1 MKTVIYNI
9 GTLTG
14 ILPADIRKLE
24 GAQMNHVECI
34 NNAYLV
40 IEDGVI
46 SEFGSSDT
54 MPHAL
59 SGANAASAAVSLV
72 SARCSKNI
80 EAAMIPDSN
89 EVSGRPS
96 PSGVQGGTQS
106 EFALDIDCEVI
117 DAKGGFVMPSFCDSH
132 THIVYA
138 GCRDGEFRDK
148 IAGLSYEEI
157 AARGGGILN
166 SAELLHETSED
177 DLYEQSMVR
186 VREIMAMG
194 TGAVEIKSG
203 YGLTVED
210 ELKMLRVIRR
220 IKETAHVTVKANFL
234 GAHAV
239 GRAYKGRQ
247 SEYVDLV
254 CEEMLPKVAAE
265 GLADYVDVFCDDG
278 FFTVEE
284 TDRILATAAEYEIRP
299 KIHANE
305 LGVSGGV
312 QVGVK
317 HGALSVD
324 HLEKTTDAEIEALR
338 GSVTMPT
345 MLPGCSFFL
354 GLPYG
359 NAKGYIEAGLPVA
372 LASDYNP
379 GSSPSGNMRF
389 VMALGCIRMR
399 LTPEQ
404 SFNACTINSAYAM
417 GVSDE
422 LGSITVGKKANL
434 IITKPVPSLAF
445 IPYSHQTPVIEQV
458 IINGMQ
464 YRDNQ
469 KN

>member
-9 GTLTG
+9 GTLAG
-14 ILPADIRKLE
+14 ILPQGVLKLE
-24 GAQMNHVECI
+24 GEQMGHVECLHD
-34 NNAYLV
+34 AYLI
-40 IEDGVI
+40 IEDGI
-46 SEFGSSDT
+46 ITEFGSGWKDREFQNRAT
-54 MPHAL
+54 PLAAGGGAHEVGGVVLKL
-59 SGANAASAAVSLV
+59 SVLTGAH
-72 SARCSKNI
+72 
-80 EAAMIPDSN
+80 IPD
-89 EVSGRPS
+89 EY
-96 PSGVQGGTQS
+96 
-106 EFALDIDCEVI
+106 I
-117 DAKGGFVMPSFCDSH
+117 DAQGGFVMPCFCDSH

-166 SAELLHETSED
+166 SADLLHETSEEE
-177 DLYEQSMVR
+177 LYRQAMER
-186 VREIMAMG
+186 VNEIMAMG

-210 ELKMLRVIRR
+210 ELKMLRVIKR
-220 IKETAHVTVKANFL
+220 IKETAPITVKANFL

-254 CEEMLPKVAAE
+254 CEQMLPAVAAE
-265 GLADYVDVFCDDG
+265 GLADYVDVFCDEG

-284 TDRILATAAEYEIRP
+284 TDRILSKAAEYGIVP

-317 HGALSVD
+317 HNALSVD
-324 HLEKTTDAEIEALR
+324 HLEKTTEAEIEALR
-338 GSVTMPT
+338 GSRTMPT

-354 GLPYG
+354 GIPYG

-417 GVSDE
+417 GVSDC
-422 LGSITVGKKANL
+422 LGSITVGKKAHL
-434 IITKPVPSLAF
+434 IITKPIPSLAF
-445 IPYSHQTPVIEQV
+445 IPYSHQTPIIERVIL
-458 IINGMQ
+458 
-464 YRDNQ
+464 
-469 KN
+469 